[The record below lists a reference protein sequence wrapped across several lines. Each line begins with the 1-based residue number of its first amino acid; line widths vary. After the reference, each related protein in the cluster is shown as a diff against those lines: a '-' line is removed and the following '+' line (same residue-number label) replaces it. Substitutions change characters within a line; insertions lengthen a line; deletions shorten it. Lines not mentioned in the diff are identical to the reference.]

1 MVKAIRA
8 SALILLLACS
18 AQAGYMQNDAPAPP
32 PPAPATST
40 VQEPTNAAQDPTLDG
55 IMPNDAPNNLTQV
68 ALEMLAMLPALL

>member
-32 PPAPATST
+32 PPSPATST
-40 VQEPTNAAQDPTLDG
+40 TQEPMDAAKDPTLDG
-55 IMPNDAPNNLTQV
+55 VMPNDAPDRLTLI
-68 ALEMLAMLPALL
+68 ALELLAVLPSLL